1 MKSVSASEFLEAVL
15 ESRRTNDEPT
25 VICPSG
31 HITLDDTRHQV
42 GLVGFRSGLSQI
54 QATVT
59 RRIGLRRC
67 GKT

>member
-31 HITLDDTRHQV
+31 HITLDDTRHGRTG
-42 GLVGFRSGLSQI
+42 GLPERTFPNPSNSHPAHRVE
-54 QATVT
+54 T
-59 RRIGLRRC
+59 LR
-67 GKT
+67 